1 MFQQGNTIRV
11 DDDLSQTETYS
22 SLHTTSAGSPAL
34 RDGLQTG
41 DRDSDAGSFAATCLA
56 TDPHADPT
64 APSQN
69 TAHDVPRST
78 NTIPQ
83 DRTMDPLQ
91 KLGDSVGKIG
101 DIFTAVTSTVERSI
115 TGMFGSSNE
124 RRVKNIGFA
133 REKNGDSKIIPG
145 SLVDQIGRLEPK
157 YQALSDE
164 ELGQTSVKL
173 RARLDAGE
181 TLDDILP
188 DAFAAGREAGV
199 RFLKMRHYDVQLVG
213 GIVLHRGMI
222 SEMTTGEGKTL
233 VATLPT
239 YLNALAGKVHVITV
253 NDYLARRDMEWM
265 APLHMGL
272 GLTVGA
278 IQANMH
284 PEERRKVYACDI
296 TYGTNNEFGFDYLR
310 DNMKPTRELQ
320 AQGPLQFALVDEIDN
335 ILIDEARTPLIIS
348 GPAHDDTTKYPKAD
362 QIARKLKVDLHY
374 EVKEKEHTCHLTDEG
389 IRYAEELAGVE
400 SFYTAGNMHWP
411 HLIDNSLKAHYLY
424 KRDVSYVV
432 ENGDVVIIDEFT
444 GRKMTGRQWSDG
456 LHQAVEA
463 KEGVRIKQ
471 ETQTLATITLQ
482 NFFRLYDKLAGMTG
496 TAMTEADEFLKI
508 YGLDVISVPT
518 NRPMRRINET
528 DVIYRSEREKWNAVI
543 DEIRDV
549 HETGRP
555 VLVGTVSI
563 EKSEHVSRLL
573 KKYGIQHSL
582 LNAKFHERE
591 AEIVAQAGRLGGVTL
606 STNMAGRGTD
616 IVLGGNPEHL
626 AWDELSKKYTSRLDV
641 TKAEW
646 DEVTERIAE
655 REGMKEEARKVAGLG
670 GLHVV
675 GTERHDSRRI
685 DLQLRGRSGRQGDP
699 GSSRFFVSLED
710 DLMRIFMGDWVKT
723 LLTNLG
729 MQEGEAIESGM
740 VSRRIEAAQKKVEE
754 RHFETRKHLLEY
766 DEVMDEQ
773 RKRVYTYRQRILDG
787 GICRDLVLEMIDRQ
801 VEQFTGQVLHR
812 MYRWQTISDWCGTV
826 IHLDI
831 SPDEVR
837 DMEKDLL
844 FQFVNEE
851 AKRQADE
858 TIAESLEEN
867 LPELEDEIEWNWQA
881 QSRWVNTTFN
891 LNTNDRELKKVGR
904 KDLHVHLYNR
914 VCEAIDR
921 YDLAPLET
929 FHREDWGAVSLA
941 SWLFQ
946 QYTLQIEPKDLEGLE
961 PEDAVVLI
969 NRRVREM
976 YHEKEV
982 RFPVSVGFNGFTV
995 KDGGGER
1002 LDRDGLVRWANS
1014 RFEIRLAEDDLGS
1027 VANLEKTLSDA
1038 SRKFLGRGDL
1048 MDEIQRQLD
1057 SIYGP
1062 FDEATADN
1070 VRVATSE
1077 EVAGLVAWSNS
1088 TLNSKFVD
1096 EDFTRLSRN
1105 NSQERLL
1112 EAHSWRFRPEL
1123 HQTERSVI
1131 LEILDTAWKN
1141 HLYDMDRLR
1150 SAVGLVGYA
1159 QKDPKV
1165 EYRREGMKSFGEMW
1179 DTIGTQVTG
1188 AIFRLEHENSEF
1200 VGSLWEI
1207 TNTVHESAGSVSEM
1221 SGSAPAP
1228 ASSDGGA
1235 AMQDDPEASQATQTI
1250 EPIRNR
1256 GVKVGRNDPCPCGS
1270 GKKYKKCCGT
1280 FD

>member
-1 MFQQGNTIRV
+1 MFQQGNTIPT
-11 DDDLSQTETYS
+11 DDDLSQIQSYS
-22 SLHTTSAGSPAL
+22 SLHTTAAGSPAL
-34 RDGLQTG
+34 REGLQTG
-41 DRDSDAGSFAATCLA
+41 DRHSAAGTSATDSLA
-56 TDPHADPT
+56 TDPHVDPT
-64 APSQN
+64 APSQDI
-69 TAHDVPRST
+69 AQPVPRST

-83 DRTMDPLQ
+83 DRTMDALQ

-124 RRVKNIGFA
+124 RRVKNIGFY
-133 REKNGDSKIIPG
+133 RDKNGDSKIVPG
-145 SLVDQIGRLEPK
+145 SLIDQIGKLEPK

-164 ELGQTSVKL
+164 ELGQTSIKL

-278 IQANMH
+278 IQSNMH

-362 QIARKLKVDLHY
+362 QIARKLKADLHY

-518 NRPMRRINET
+518 NRPMRRVNQT

-543 DEIRDV
+543 DEIREV

-626 AWDELSKKYTSRLDV
+626 AWEELSKIHASRLDV

-655 REGMKEEARKVAGLG
+655 REGMKEEARQVADLG

-801 VEQFTGQVLHR
+801 VEQFTEQVLHR
-812 MYRWQTISDWCGTV
+812 MYRWQTVCDWCATV
-826 IHLDI
+826 IHLEI
-831 SPDEVR
+831 TPDEIR
-837 DMEKDLL
+837 DMEKGLL
-844 FQFVNEE
+844 LQFVVEE

-858 TIAESLEEN
+858 TVAESLEEN
-867 LPELEDEIEWNWQA
+867 LPELEDEAEWNWQA
-881 QSRWVNTTFN
+881 QARWVNTTFG

-904 KDLHVHLYNR
+904 NDLHVHIYNR
-914 VCEAIDR
+914 ACEAIDR
-921 YDLAPLET
+921 YDLTPLET

-961 PEDAVVLI
+961 PEDAVALI
-969 NRRVREM
+969 NQRVREM

-1027 VANLEKTLSDA
+1027 IANLEKTLLDA
-1038 SRKFLGRGDL
+1038 SRKFLERGEL
-1048 MDEIQRQLD
+1048 MDEVQRQLD
-1057 SIYGP
+1057 SVYGP
-1062 FDEATADN
+1062 RDEATADEI
-1070 VRVATSE
+1070 RVSTPD
-1077 EVAGLVAWSNS
+1077 EVAGLIAWSNS
-1088 TLNSKFVD
+1088 TLNSTFKD
-1096 EDFTRLSRN
+1096 DDFTRLSRN
-1105 NSQERLL
+1105 QAQERIL

-1221 SGSAPAP
+1221 SGSAAGP
-1228 ASSDGGA
+1228 ASLDDGAGMQEGA
-1235 AMQDDPEASQATQTI
+1235 EASQAPQTI

-1256 GVKVGRNDPCPCGS
+1256 GAKVGRNDPCPCGS